1 MALAVRILEVTS
13 VSDVKDA
20 DRLSVIRVLG
30 YDAVVTKL
38 PDGSH
43 RYRPGDRVVYIPEGA
58 KLPDR
63 LLRELGFWRADPQTG
78 IENGTLSGPRG
89 AIVKP
94 HVMRKQLSTGIAVE
108 VPPELAHLP
117 TTTDVADHYGVVEW
131 IPPVPAEMLAYAT
144 SVYAA
149 KNDLVFGRLKM
160 YPDVLVEGEEVV
172 VTEKLEG
179 ENVQLTWLRDP
190 VEGLFHGGHV
200 SVTTKGMA
208 RQGLAFI
215 DSTEARRVPV
225 IRAVDQTDAIARFAH
240 LVRRMGSLDGRVRLH
255 SEAIGPGVKFHYG
268 ETAPTMRGFDLMV
281 DGRFLPEDERATALA
296 ASSIERVPVL
306 HRGPYSFAM
315 IDGMREGPSTLG
327 KRDMREGVVVTAVGE
342 QDPRRTALG
351 DMVRP
356 SLKYHSDRFLR
367 KFGIED

>member
-1 MALAVRILEVTS
+1 MAATVRILEVLS
-13 VSDVKDA
+13 VGDVQAA

-30 YDAVVTKL
+30 YDAVVAKL

-89 AIVKP
+89 AVVKP
-94 HVMRKQLSTGIAVE
+94 HVMRKQLSTGIAID
-108 VPPELAHLP
+108 VPDELAHLP
-117 TTTDVADHYGVVEW
+117 TTADVTDHFGVVEW
-131 IPPVPAEMLAYAT
+131 IPPVPDEMLAYAT

-160 YPDVLVEGEEVV
+160 YPDVLIEGEEIVI
-172 VTEKLEG
+172 TEKLEG
-179 ENVQLTWLRDP
+179 ENVQMTWLSTP

-208 RQGLAFI
+208 RQGLAFL
-215 DSTEARRVPV
+215 DTPEARRVPV
-225 IRAVDQTDAIARFAH
+225 IRAVDRTDAVARFEH
-240 LVRRMGSLDGRVRLH
+240 LVRRVASTQSRVRLH
-255 SEAIGPGVKFHYG
+255 AEAIGPGVKFHYG
-268 ETAPTMRGFDLMV
+268 ESSPTMRGFDLMV
-281 DGRFLPEDERATALA
+281 DGRFLPEDARAAALA
-296 ASSIERVPVL
+296 GSSIDRVPVL
-306 HRGPYSFAM
+306 HRGPYSFDMLDAF
-315 IDGMREGPSTLG
+315 REGQTMLG
-327 KRDMREGVVVTAVGE
+327 SKDMREGIVVTAVGE